1 MEFKASMR
9 WQILKDLWVKGDL
22 FAWDGAPY
30 RSLAKETL
38 KGDGGFDLNAG
49 VEFRITRQLNLWVQ
63 MNNIFNNK
71 YERWNQYE
79 VYGFNILGGI
89 VFNFNQK

>member
-1 MEFKASMR
+1 MEFKATMR
-9 WQILKDLWVKGDL
+9 WQVIKDLFVKGDL

-30 RSLAKETL
+30 RSPSKETR
-38 KGDGGFDLNAG
+38 KGESGFDLNAG

-63 MNNIFNNK
+63 MNNILNNK